1 LEDFEKVEKIKEKIS
16 GKTVLEG
23 QYKFFKD
30 NRVIYVLWGKGSL
43 PPDIEG
49 KVKVTDISG
58 SEKILT
64 SDSIQLTNS
73 PIFVEKIKL

>member
-1 LEDFEKVEKIKEKIS
+1 MEKIKEEIN
-16 GKTVLEG
+16 GKTILEG
-23 QYKFFKD
+23 QYRFFKD
-30 NRVIYVLWGKGSL
+30 NRIIYVLWGKGSL
-43 PPDIEG
+43 PAEIED

-73 PIFVEKIKL
+73 PIFVEKIEL